1 MRAFFDL
8 LVDQL
13 DVMSPFGNNLSE
25 HFLNQFWLNLEKT
38 CTEALTLFND
48 FQTSTHHGP
57 EYDDQLN
64 VLRDLVGRICSGH
77 GRFQIQRQV
86 HRWLS
91 AANVQFADEIGR
103 HDEAF
108 SFGTATTSQSRRV
121 MVKASWLLSVL
132 ESIQQDCNRM
142 HLSGQHQKLLISRNE
157 LAAETVVA
165 VRTSIG
171 TQTGKKTRPAGADK
185 SPLDFEAFI
194 KSLPPQRWNAD
205 WALSCIELNWDYHEH
220 SVRYR
225 FMEQVNLNTRID
237 LVIRVLNE
245 IAQLNWAMLKEH
257 DKLFVTPASYDHSR
271 VHDCPILLWLK
282 PVVEKPQSNP
292 RSRSPHAQSPVANAS
307 WSSASWTWQRGPWSS
322 G

>member
-1 MRAFFDL
+1 
-8 LVDQL
+8 L
-13 DVMSPFGNNLSE
+13 DV
-25 HFLNQFWLNLEKT
+25 
-38 CTEALTLFND
+38 
-48 FQTSTHHGP
+48 
-57 EYDDQLN
+57 
-64 VLRDLVGRICSGH
+64 LRNLVGRICSGH
-77 GRFQIQRQV
+77 GRFQIQLKV
-86 HRWLS
+86 HDWLS
-91 AANVQFADEIGR
+91 DANVQFADDIGR
-103 HDEAF
+103 HNDAL
-108 SFGTATTSQSRRV
+108 SHGTATGGSRRV
-121 MVKASWLLSVL
+121 MVTTSWLLSVL
-132 ESIQQDCNRM
+132 KSIQQDWGRIL
-142 HLSGQHQKLLISRNE
+142 LSGQHQKLMISQKE

-171 TQTGKKTRPAGADK
+171 TRTGKKTRPAGADK
-185 SPLDFEAFI
+185 SALDFEAFF
-194 KSLPPQRWNAD
+194 KSLPPQRWYAD
-205 WALSCIELNWDYHEH
+205 WALSCVELNWDYHEH

-307 WSSASWTWQRGPWSS
+307 WSSASWTWQRGPWSPDQ
-322 G
+322 